1 MRGGMGHHKRL
12 GGGRSNYASRS
23 MKPTSK
29 LLTMLG
35 IPLVLAYSMFPSSVH
50 AHGYVER
57 FNPPLPL
64 GWYLT
69 AAAAAV
75 MLSFVVSHL
84 SARFP
89 DTKSIFPSYSL
100 NIGLLRF
107 NSNVDFIAAFS
118 WRLIA
123 LILQIVSVVLLGL
136 TIWAGFAGDQSAIHN
151 FAPTFVWVIF
161 WVGIPIVCAL
171 LGNVWRLLNPWENI
185 FKAVEVTCRRVPVL
199 RPHSPLAQYKTGW
212 GVWPAIIL
220 FFMFAWVENIYPN
233 SILPSHLATTVVIYS
248 IITWTGMF
256 IFGRE
261 IWLYYG
267 DPFAV
272 LFRLLSRC
280 SIVEPCALSLAHCQD
295 CLELCQNPGEECRDC
310 ATCFMRSSWK
320 SRSFRI
326 RIFGSG
332 VTQGANA
339 SVTVTI
345 FILLVLS
352 TMTLD
357 GFFATTIWSDLRRQL
372 FTLLPNTTVI
382 GSVAL
387 LAAPILFY
395 LVYQIFMNL
404 TSYLGRLSETGHSTG
419 RMFAIT
425 LLPIAVAY
433 HIAHFHYFL
442 LVQGQAI
449 IPLISDPLGLGWDLF
464 RTVNYR
470 MNVTVLAPNA
480 SWLFTVIIIVAGHII
495 AVYAAHSIA
504 RRQFRATV
512 GLIRGQTAILG
523 LMTGYTVLSL
533 WVMGQ
538 PMMR

>member
-1 MRGGMGHHKRL
+1 
-12 GGGRSNYASRS
+12 

-29 LLTMLG
+29 SLALLG
-35 IPLVLAYSMFPSSVH
+35 IPLLLAYSMFPSSVL

-57 FNPPLPL
+57 FSPSLPL

-69 AAAAAV
+69 AAGAAV
-75 MLSFVVSHL
+75 TLSFVVSHL
-84 SARFP
+84 IARFP
-89 DTKSIFPSYSL
+89 DTKPTFPSYSF
-100 NIGLLRF
+100 NIGQLRF
-107 NSNVDFIAAFS
+107 NSNVYLIAAFS
-118 WRLIA
+118 WRLIV
-123 LILQIVSVVLLGL
+123 LILQIMSVTLFGL

-185 FKAVEVTCRRVPVL
+185 FKAVEATYHRVPAL
-199 RPHSPLAQYKTGW
+199 LPHSPLAQYKTGW

-220 FFMFAWVENIYPN
+220 FLMFAWIENIYPD

-256 IFGRE
+256 IFGCE

-267 DPFAV
+267 DPFSV

-280 SIVEPCALSLAHCQD
+280 SFVEPCTLSLTHCRN
-295 CLELCQNPGEECRDC
+295 CLESCHTPDKECRDC
-310 ATCFMRSSWK
+310 VTCFTRSSWK
-320 SRSFRI
+320 LRSFRI

-332 VTQGANA
+332 VTQGTNA

-372 FTLLPNTTVI
+372 LALLPNITLI

-395 LVYQIFMNL
+395 LVYQIFMSL
-404 TSYLGRLSETGHSTG
+404 TAHLGRMSETGHSTG
-419 RMFAIT
+419 KMFAIT
-425 LLPIAVAY
+425 LLPIAVSY

-442 LVQGQAI
+442 IVQGQAI
-449 IPLISDPLGLGWDLF
+449 IPLMSDPLGLGWDLF
-464 RTVNYR
+464 GTADYR
-470 MNVTVLAPNA
+470 INVTVLAPNA
-480 SWLFTVIIIVAGHII
+480 SWLVTVIIIVAGHII
-495 AVYAAHSIA
+495 AVYAAHSIT
-504 RRQFRATV
+504 RRQFGASP
-512 GLIRGQTAILG
+512 GLIRGQTAVLG